1 MNIEKNNIFL
11 VGPLGAGKT
20 TVGKMLADELS
31 MEFYDTDC
39 EIEKR
44 TGVDLAWIF
53 DLEGE
58 DKFRERET
66 GVIEDLTQRHG
77 IVLATGG
84 GSVLSETSRRFL
96 SARGFVI
103 FLRASITQQM
113 IRTEHESSRRPMLL
127 DTDNNKEVVLQE
139 MKAARDPFYE
149 EISDLIFD
157 MDGIAVSTAVKQ
169 IVKLLRSI

>member
-66 GVIEDLTQRHG
+66 VVIEDLTQKHG

-127 DTDNNKEVVLQE
+127 DTESNKEVVLQE
-139 MKAARDPFYE
+139 MKEARDPFYE

>member
-1 MNIEKNNIFL
+1 MHIEKNNIFL

-20 TVGKMLADELS
+20 TVGKMLADELG

-58 DKFRERET
+58 EKFRQRESS
-66 GVIEDLTQRHG
+66 VIEDLSQKNG

-84 GSVLSETSRRFL
+84 GSVLSPESRKFL

-127 DTDNNKEVVLQE
+127 DTDESKEDVLKE
-139 MKAARDPFYE
+139 MKNSREPLYE
-149 EISDLIFD
+149 EVSDMTFD

-169 IVKLLRSI
+169 IVKLLRSV